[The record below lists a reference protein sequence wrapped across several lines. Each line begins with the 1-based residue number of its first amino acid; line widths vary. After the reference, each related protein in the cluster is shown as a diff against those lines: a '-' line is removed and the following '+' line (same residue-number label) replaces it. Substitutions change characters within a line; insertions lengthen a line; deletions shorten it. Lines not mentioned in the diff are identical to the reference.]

1 VSHKK
6 SQAAIQGL
14 AFASQLLPAII
25 GLGSFMLLV
34 RVTQPVILGEYIVYT
49 TAVILFEMI
58 KSGGLQSAL
67 VMRASTDDHDQ
78 QKAIIG
84 SAYWLG
90 GLISVSISFV
100 LIILFFTGVF
110 AKNAGIQ
117 IFCGWYAILG
127 IVTLPLHIAEA
138 EAVAKQDLKFLLFLR
153 ITQSANALIIALYA
167 FLKVGSL
174 AEFATVH
181 LIFNICLLLIVL
193 IGKKTNPLN
202 IKFKTM
208 TEVKSL
214 FNLIKYTL
222 ATLATTNVLK
232 SADTFLI
239 GSIMGS
245 ASVAKYAIPLKLTEL
260 FEIPLRSLS
269 TTAFPQLAAKH
280 NEKDL
285 TGFKNTLVQY
295 LSWSYLLYI
304 PGLLFAFIVAP
315 YLVLIIGGKQYA
327 DTTPIFRMFIL
338 FGLLLPINR
347 MTGICLDAL
356 QLPNKNFF
364 KVLIMAIVNIIADL
378 LAIYLTHD
386 LIWVAFASV
395 LNAIIGASLGWWMLD
410 KTGVLKNHHIL
421 KEIIEYSKK
430 FLAKMTQKWSQKTNT
445 F

>member
-1 VSHKK
+1 MQKNK
-6 SQAAIQGL
+6 NQATIQGL

-34 RVTQPVILGEYIVYT
+34 RVTRPIVLGEYIVYT

-67 VMRASTDDHDQ
+67 VMRASTDDKDL
-78 QKAIIG
+78 QKTIIG

-90 GLISVSISFV
+90 GVISISISLI
-100 LIILFFTGVF
+100 LIILFFAGIF
-110 AKNAGIQ
+110 SKQPGIQ

-127 IVTLPLHIAEA
+127 IITLPLHIAEA

-153 ITQSANALIIALYA
+153 ITQSANGLVIAFYAL
-167 FLKVGSL
+167 FGEGSL
-174 AEFATVH
+174 EAFASVH
-181 LIFNICLLLIVL
+181 LIFNLLLMIFVL
-193 IGKKTNPLN
+193 IAKKTNPLQ

-208 TEVKSL
+208 SEVKSL

-239 GSIMGS
+239 GSVMGP
-245 ASVAKYAIPLKLTEL
+245 ASVAQYAIPLKLTEL

-280 NEKDL
+280 NEKDVV
-285 TGFKNTLVQY
+285 GFRKTLVQY

-304 PGLLFAFIVAP
+304 PGLILAFVLAS
-315 YLVLIIGGKQYA
+315 YLVLLIGGKQYT
-327 DTTPIFRMFIL
+327 DTAPIFRVFV
-338 FGLLLPINR
+338 FYGLLLPINR

-356 QLPNKNFF
+356 QKPNKNFY
-364 KVLIMAIVNIIADL
+364 KVLIMAIVNIIADV

-386 LIWVAFASV
+386 LVWVAFASV
-395 LNAIIGASLGWWMLD
+395 VNAIIGATLGWWML
-410 KTGVLKNHHIL
+410 KNTGVLQEGKIL
-421 KEIIEYSKK
+421 PEIIEYSKS
-430 FLAKMTQKWSQKTNT
+430 FLGNLSKKIKPKIEN
-445 F
+445 

>member
-1 VSHKK
+1 MSKNK
-6 SQAAIQGL
+6 SQAALQGL

-34 RVTQPVILGEYIVYT
+34 RVTKPEILGEYIVYT

-67 VMRASTDDHDQ
+67 VMRASTDDHNQ
-78 QKAIIG
+78 QKNIIG

-90 GLISVSISFV
+90 GLISLSISFV
-100 LIILFFTGVF
+100 LIILFFSGVF
-110 AKNAGIQ
+110 YQNAGIQ

-153 ITQSANALIIALYA
+153 ITQSANALIIAFYA
-167 FLKVGSL
+167 FLKEGSL
-174 AEFATVH
+174 EEFATVH
-181 LIFNICLLLIVL
+181 LLFNICLLIFVL
-193 IGKKTNPLN
+193 IFKKTNPLN

-239 GSIMGS
+239 GSLMGAS
-245 ASVAKYAIPLKLTEL
+245 SVAKYAIPLKLTEL

-280 NEKDL
+280 NEKDYPA
-285 TGFKNTLVQY
+285 FKDTLVKY

-304 PGLLFAFIVAP
+304 PGLLFAFILAP

-327 DTTPIFRMFIL
+327 DTTPIFRVFIL

-356 QLPNKNFF
+356 QLPNKNFL
-364 KVLIMAIVNIIADL
+364 KVLIMAIINIVADL
-378 LAIYLTHD
+378 LALYLTHD
-386 LIWVAFASV
+386 LVWVAFASV
-395 LNAIIGASLGWWMLD
+395 VNAIIGASLGWWMLD
-410 KTGVLKNHHIL
+410 KTGVLHNHNIL
-421 KEIIEYSKK
+421 KEIIAYSQEFTGKISEK
-430 FLAKMTQKWSQKTNT
+430 FRKNNNL
-445 F
+445 

>member
-1 VSHKK
+1 MKK
-6 SQAAIQGL
+6 DRSQAAAQGL

-34 RVTQPVILGEYIVYT
+34 RVTKPEIMGEYIIYT

-67 VMRASTDDHDQ
+67 VMRASNNDHTQ
-78 QKAIIG
+78 QQTIIG

-90 GLISVSISFV
+90 GMISLSISVV
-100 LIILFFTGVF
+100 LIALFLSGIFSQ
-110 AKNAGIQ
+110 NAGIQ
-117 IFCGWYAILG
+117 TFCGWYAVLG
-127 IVTLPLHIAEA
+127 MVTLPLHIAEA

-153 ITQSANALIIALYA
+153 ITQSANALIIAFYA
-167 FLKVGSL
+167 FLKEGSL
-174 AEFATVH
+174 EEFATVH
-181 LIFNICLLLIVL
+181 LIFNICLLLSVL
-193 IGKKTNPLN
+193 ILKKTNPLN
-202 IKFKTM
+202 IKFKSL

-239 GSIMGS
+239 GSLMGS

-280 NEKDL
+280 NEKDYPS
-285 TGFKNTLVQY
+285 FKKTLVQY

-315 YLVLIIGGKQYA
+315 YLVLIIGGEQYA
-327 DTTPIFRMFIL
+327 DTTPIFRVFLL

-356 QLPNKNFF
+356 QLPNKNFL
-364 KVLIMAIVNIIADL
+364 KVLIMAIINIVADL
-378 LAIYLTHD
+378 LALYLTNN
-386 LIWVAFASV
+386 LVWVAFASV
-395 LNAIIGASLGWWMLD
+395 VNAMIGATLGWWMLD
-410 KTGVLKNHHIL
+410 KTGVLNGGNIW
-421 KEIIEYSKK
+421 KEMIDYSKAFTTKMGNK
-430 FLAKMTQKWSQKTNT
+430 FTQLQNR
-445 F
+445 